1 MNNSFTSAIEEV
13 HVQLI
18 SATTDVVAK
27 LGASRVA
34 RGGGGG
40 GGGGVVARA
49 RRLSAAAVKVVEERS
64 ELRNSSFFALAS
76 TQALLLAH
84 SLSEIVSQSVS
95 LLIQGVSLEETALL

>member
-34 RGGGGG
+34 RGGG